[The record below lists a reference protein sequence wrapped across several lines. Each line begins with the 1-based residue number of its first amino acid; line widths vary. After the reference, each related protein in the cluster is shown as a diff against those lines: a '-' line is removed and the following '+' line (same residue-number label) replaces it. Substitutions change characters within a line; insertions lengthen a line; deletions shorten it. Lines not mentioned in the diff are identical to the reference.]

1 MFIKYRRVRDHC
13 HYTRKHRGAAHNICN
28 LRYKTLKEIPV
39 VFYNGSVYDYHF
51 IIIEL
56 AKESDRQF
64 KYLVENTEKYITLS
78 VPIKKQ
84 LDNGKTITYKLKFID
99 SFRFMLTSLSS
110 LVNNLSDGHYDII
123 MINKLILGLA
133 LDTYQLKTIN

>member
-13 HYTRKHRGAAHNICN
+13 HYAAHNICN

-51 IIIEL
+51 IIKEL
-56 AKESDRQF
+56 ANESDRQF
-64 KYLVENTEKYITLS
+64 KYFVENTEKYITLS

-99 SFRFMLTSLSS
+99 SFRFMLTLLSS

-123 MINKLILGLA
+123 MINELILGLA